1 MSKHN
6 NPVPLISV
14 IVVTLSLSVVGIW
27 WANQYGFGFNS
38 NANNNLT
45 TETENSSTQNQSSE
59 SEIKITPNISNSST
73 PTPTPASKKLKT
85 AADIN
90 AWQEQVKVKFVADS
104 GEMTEEGLE
113 TLNQVAK
120 QIVEFDPDQVSIRVV
135 YKPDSSESSK
145 KLGEQRG
152 ENLAGYLR
160 DRGLKHKIII
170 SSRGANDLSKGLSPN
185 GQPNTPL
192 EVSLF
197 GS

>member
-14 IVVTLSLSVVGIW
+14 IVVTLSLCMAGIW

-38 NANNNLT
+38 SANNNLT
-45 TETENSSTQNQSSE
+45 TETENSSTQNQSGE
-59 SEIKITPNISNSST
+59 SEIKRTPNTDNSST
-73 PTPTPASKKLKT
+73 PTPTPVSKKLKT

-90 AWQEQVKVKFVADS
+90 AWQEQVRVKFVADTS
-104 GEMTEEGLE
+104 EMSEEGLE
-113 TLNQVAK
+113 TLKQVAK
-120 QIVEFDPDQVSIRVV
+120 QIVEFDPEQVSVRVI
-135 YKPDSSESSK
+135 YKLDSSESSE
-145 KLGEQRG
+145 KLGQERG
-152 ENLAGYLR
+152 EYIAGYLR

-170 SSRGANDLSKGLSPN
+170 SSRGANDLPKRLPGDDQRN
-185 GQPNTPL
+185 QTL